1 MIQTTHDPRAASNR
15 ESFSAARSRLA
26 EARRLQRQKDT
37 PAHRASVAAR
47 LAEIDAVLDAH
58 LATRRRE
65 RGPDDGTGSSI
76 GSTTGAGVDRAR

>member
-1 MIQTTHDPRAASNR
+1 MIQTTHDPRAAHR

-58 LATRRRE
+58 LATA
-65 RGPDDGTGSSI
+65 S
-76 GSTTGAGVDRAR
+76 GADHVH

>member
-1 MIQTTHDPRAASNR
+1 MIQTTLDQRAVHR

-47 LAEIDAVLDAH
+47 LAEMDAVLDAH
-58 LATRRRE
+58 LATA
-65 RGPDDGTGSSI
+65 
-76 GSTTGAGVDRAR
+76 TGADRVH